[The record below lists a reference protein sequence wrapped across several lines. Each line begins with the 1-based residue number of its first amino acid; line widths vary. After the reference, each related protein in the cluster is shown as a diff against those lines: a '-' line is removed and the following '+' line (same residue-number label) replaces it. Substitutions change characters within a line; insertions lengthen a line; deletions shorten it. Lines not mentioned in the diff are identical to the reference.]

1 MDTFLVIF
9 LVVIVIVGLGLLV
22 GLGQFTR
29 RRSGLDPKYYRDK
42 WDKIQQVQK
51 MGEPGWQVAIIQADK
66 LLDQALKAR
75 GFSGETMGERLKSS
89 HAGDKVWAAHKI
101 RNRIA
106 HEADVRLNPVMVS
119 QALRGFKEGLK
130 NVGAL

>member
-1 MDTFLVIF
+1 MDSILILFLVLIVVAG
-9 LVVIVIVGLGLLV
+9 LVLLV

-29 RRSGLDPKYYRDK
+29 RRSGLDSKYYRDK
-42 WDKIQQVQK
+42 WAKIEQVQK

-66 LLDQALKAR
+66 LLDQALKER
-75 GFSGETMGERLKSS
+75 GFSGETMGDRLKSS
-89 HAGDKVWAAHKI
+89 HAGDKIWAAHKI

-106 HEADVRLNPVMVS
+106 HEADVKLNPVMVG
-119 QALRGFKEGLK
+119 QALRGFKQGLK

>member
-1 MDTFLVIF
+1 MDSVLMIF
-9 LVVIVIVGLGLLV
+9 LAIVVLAGLVLLV

-29 RRSGLDPKYYRDK
+29 RRSGLDTKYYRDR
-42 WDKIQQVQK
+42 WAKIEQVQK
-51 MGEPGWQVAIIQADK
+51 MGEAGWQVAIIQADK
-66 LLDQALKAR
+66 LLDKALKER
-75 GFSGETMGERLKSS
+75 GFSGETMGDRLKSS

-106 HEADVRLNPVMVS
+106 HESDVKLNSIMVS
-119 QALRGFKEGLK
+119 QALRGFKQGLK

>member
-1 MDTFLVIF
+1 MDSVLILFLVLIVVAG
-9 LVVIVIVGLGLLV
+9 LVLLV
-22 GLGQFTR
+22 GLGRFTR

-42 WDKIQQVQK
+42 WNKIEQVQK

-66 LLDQALKAR
+66 LLDQALKER
-75 GFSGETMGERLKSS
+75 GFAGETMGDRLKSS

-106 HEADVRLNPVMVS
+106 HETDVRLNPVMVS
-119 QALRGFKEGLK
+119 QALRGFRQGLK

>member
-1 MDTFLVIF
+1 MDSLLILFLALIVVAG
-9 LVVIVIVGLGLLV
+9 LVLLV

-29 RRSGLDPKYYRDK
+29 RRSGLDGKYYRDR
-42 WDKIQQVQK
+42 WAKIEQVQK

-66 LLDQALKAR
+66 LLDQALKQR
-75 GFSGETMGERLKSS
+75 GFAGDTMGERLKSS

-106 HEADVRLNPVMVS
+106 HESDVKLNPVMVA
-119 QALRGFKEGLK
+119 QALRGFKQGLK